1 MSVRTQQA
9 VPSGRHAPQEYTPQ
23 TDLGGSGGAGNQAR
37 VQALTGSAAGEPR
50 GGSRHLVQRGDTLV
64 RIAEVTYGNG
74 ERLCFQLA
82 HTHAS
87 PDWPHGQQ
95 QLHLDFVVDPDAV
108 SAAHRHAL
116 AVGARLLHPHDEPD
130 IGAAESGFIAY
141 ADPSGHPFCL
151 CWRQ

>member
-1 MSVRTQQA
+1 MLADRTGGMSEPT
-9 VPSGRHAPQEYTPQ
+9 PTTPQ
-23 TDLGGSGGAGNQAR
+23 TPEARLRRPPRIVLDYPVFDTAQPARDARFWADLLHGVVSR
-37 VQALTGSAAGEPR
+37 DEPDW
-50 GGSRHLVQRGDTLV
+50 H
-64 RIAEVTYGNG
+64 EVTYGNG

-116 AVGARLLHPHDEPD
+116 AVGARLLHPHDESE